1 MTRDQATVIAGPD
14 APPSATRRRQM
25 FPLITFFLLT
35 YAVTWSFFIASGVAL
50 SSVSVANRTG
60 ILQWLIL
67 PGVFAPAVVA
77 IAMTARA
84 EGRAG
89 VRALLHRLL
98 QWRVGA
104 RWFVFAAGY
113 MAAIKLTVALV
124 HRIATGAWPRSGDI
138 PLYVLLLAIVVSTPV
153 QAGEEIGWRGYALPR
168 MAAQFGLARASI
180 LLGLIWAFWHL
191 PLFFIPGT
199 DTYGQ
204 SFVVYALQVTPLSV
218 AFAWLYW
225 RTNGSLLL
233 TMLMHAAANNSK
245 IIVPPPATGSVNP
258 FGLSASLVA
267 WLMVAVLW
275 FCAAYFLI
283 RMPKKQDR

>member
-84 EGRAG
+84 AGRAG
-89 VRALLHRLL
+89 GRAFLHRLL

-104 RWFVFAAGY
+104 LWVLFPSLYTAATN
-113 MAAIKLTVALV
+113 LPVPLV
-124 HRIATGAWPRSGDI
+124 
-138 PLYVLLLAIVVSTPV
+138 
-153 QAGEEIGWRGYALPR
+153 
-168 MAAQFGLARASI
+168 
-180 LLGLIWAFWHL
+180 
-191 PLFFIPGT
+191 
-199 DTYGQ
+199 
-204 SFVVYALQVTPLSV
+204 
-218 AFAWLYW
+218 
-225 RTNGSLLL
+225 
-233 TMLMHAAANNSK
+233 
-245 IIVPPPATGSVNP
+245 
-258 FGLSASLVA
+258 
-267 WLMVAVLW
+267 
-275 FCAAYFLI
+275 
-283 RMPKKQDR
+283 